1 MKSWPLVSS
10 FVLFVALCVSAA
22 YWAIQLFKPPVRAV
36 AAPLQAAQHTP
47 RFDAAADLFGGRSTF
62 AVASNF
68 QLKGAVV
75 AGNPAESVAILSVN
89 GKPARSVRIN
99 TEVAPGTTV
108 KEVQREYVLLSEGGT
123 LKRVELAAGTKAQM
137 KVGISTTVAGSSTPQ
152 AKQQEPSN

>member
-1 MKSWPLVSS
+1 MKRLPLITS
-10 FVLFVALCVSAA
+10 FILFIALCASAA
-22 YWAIQLFKPPVRAV
+22 YWAIQLFKPSVRAV
-36 AAPLQAAQHTP
+36 AAPPQTAQHAP
-47 RFDAAADLFGGRSTF
+47 RLDAVADLFGGRSTF

-108 KEVQREYVLLSEGGT
+108 KEVQRGYVLLSEGDT
-123 LKRVELAAGTKAQM
+123 IKRVELAAGTKAQM
-137 KVGISTTVAGSSTPQ
+137 KVSVSTTAAGSSAPP
-152 AKQQEPSN
+152 AKQPEPSN